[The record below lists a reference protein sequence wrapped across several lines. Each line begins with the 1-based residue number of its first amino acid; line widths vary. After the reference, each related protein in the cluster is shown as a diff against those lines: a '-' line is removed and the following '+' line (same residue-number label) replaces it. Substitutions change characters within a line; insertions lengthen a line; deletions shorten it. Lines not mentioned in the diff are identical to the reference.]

1 MRIIKSLQL
10 VVCFACILFSSQLS
24 AQNGWETCGSTAGTL
39 SGSTSTIMD
48 TDTTPAAV
56 FVVTPGPTS
65 AIPTTEFVVI
75 LQDSMAGD
83 TLGNAIISTS
93 IDGRIAP
100 GALGLT
106 AGDTFYVAAFSY
118 DLQQIKLAVEGLLM
132 NSVPFLGSCCGILD
146 SQAPFPGICDS
157 LNAAGIMDS
166 SDVNNI
172 NDLLIFLSA
181 FNGGGSISLRGLN
194 SVLVGVNA
202 QIGTLSSLGC
212 TNGVSEIC
220 YAADSLASSHECY
233 VVTTVTSLFDV
244 ADEAT
249 LQLAVSPNP
258 FTDYIS
264 TGILA
269 ETNGTHTIR
278 VLDATGRTV
287 YHQVKELN
295 RGAQTLGLN
304 LANLSA
310 GLYYLQVMDHKNIV
324 TQKII
329 KR

>member
-10 VVCFACILFSSQLS
+10 LVCFTCILFSSQLS
-24 AQNGWETCGSTAGTL
+24 AQNGWETCGATAGTL
-39 SGSTSTIMD
+39 SGNTSNVMD

-56 FVVTPGPTS
+56 FVVTPGPVGTVP
-65 AIPTTEFVVI
+65 ATEFVVI

-93 IDGRIAP
+93 LDGRISPA
-100 GALGLT
+100 ALGLMD
-106 AGDTFYVAAFSY
+106 GDTFYIASFSY
-118 DLQQIKLAVEGLLM
+118 DLQQIKNAVEGILQ
-132 NSVPFLGSCCGILD
+132 NSVPFLGSCCSILD
-146 SQAPFPGICDS
+146 GQAPVPGICDS
-157 LNAAGIMDS
+157 LNANGIYGGA
-166 SDVNNI
+166 DVNNL
-172 NDLLIFLSA
+172 NDLLVFLSA

-194 SVLVGVNA
+194 AILVGVNA
-202 QIGTLSSLGC
+202 QIGTLSNIGC

-220 YAADSLASSHECY
+220 YAADSLASSHEHY
-233 VVTTVTSLFDV
+233 VVTTTTSLFNL
-244 ADEAT
+244 ADEAA

-295 RGAQTLGLN
+295 SGAQTVGLN
-304 LANLSA
+304 LGNLSA
-310 GLYYLQVMDHKNIV
+310 GLYYLQVMDSKSIA

>member
-10 VVCFACILFSSQLS
+10 LACCACILFSSQVF
-24 AQNGWETCGSTAGTL
+24 AQNGWETCGATAGTL
-39 SGSTSTIMD
+39 SGNTSDVLETA
-48 TDTTPAAV
+48 TTPAAV
-56 FVVTPGPTS
+56 FVVTPGPVGTV
-65 AIPTTEFVVI
+65 PTTEFLVI
-75 LQDSMAGD
+75 LQDSMASD

-93 IDGRIAP
+93 LDGSVAP
-100 GALGLT
+100 ATLGLS

-118 DLQQIKLAVEGLLM
+118 DIQQIKLAVEGILM

-146 SQAPFPGICDS
+146 SQAPVPGICDS
-157 LNAAGIMDS
+157 LNAAGIYDS
-166 SDVNNI
+166 TDVNNI

-181 FNGGGSISLRGLN
+181 FNGGGSVSLRGLN
-194 SVLVGVNA
+194 AVLVGINA
-202 QIGTLSSLGC
+202 QIGTLSSIGC

-220 YAADSLASSHECY
+220 YGADSLESSHERY
-233 VVTTVTSLFDV
+233 AVTSATSVFDL

-264 TGILA
+264 TNVLA
-269 ETNGTHTIR
+269 KTNGTHTVR

-287 YHQVKELN
+287 YHEVKELN
-295 RGAQTLGLN
+295 DGVQTIGLN
-304 LANLSA
+304 LGNLAA
-310 GLYYLQVMDHKNIV
+310 GLYYLQVTDNKNIA